1 VSPLTAAVSATKVCM
16 LMPNRYDTLDSIP
29 ALTPDR
35 EDIQRRN
42 DPRSKASKPAAPRKG
57 NSIGLGLLV
66 FVCLLA
72 IGGLAAWNYLLHQQL
87 EQSAVTLGDTA
98 DRLQVLEGRLMITD
112 ESMSQSS
119 DVFQVRLMQLDSEVR
134 KLWDNVWKKAKQRL
148 AEQDKAIKALQA
160 DVQKS
165 EVLEAELKQQ
175 LVQTRLALEVVE
187 DQVDSRAD
195 ASEELAVL
203 MGQWDAQQRSLA
215 ETSTSLEVLQ
225 QANDDTQ
232 QRLQGTDE
240 WVDSFNGYRTQIN
253 RKLLD
258 LQGAVNALQGP

>member
-1 VSPLTAAVSATKVCM
+1 
-16 LMPNRYDTLDSIP
+16 
-29 ALTPDR
+29 
-35 EDIQRRN
+35 
-42 DPRSKASKPAAPRKG
+42 
-57 NSIGLGLLV
+57 
-66 FVCLLA
+66 
-72 IGGLAAWNYLLHQQL
+72 
-87 EQSAVTLGDTA
+87 
-98 DRLQVLEGRLMITD
+98 LQVLEGRLMITD